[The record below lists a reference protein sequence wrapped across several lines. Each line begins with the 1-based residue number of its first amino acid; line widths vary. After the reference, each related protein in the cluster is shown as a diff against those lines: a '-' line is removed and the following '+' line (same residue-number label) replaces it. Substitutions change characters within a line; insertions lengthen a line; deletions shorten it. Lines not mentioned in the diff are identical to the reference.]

1 MEMERTELKGT
12 AGVILSRCDVVAAL
26 VLHRFFVAA
35 GQWMVGM
42 RSGWLF
48 RYYYYYDQLHSTAHP
63 LVKIPP
69 IEQTNK
75 RNGIVIGISKLYLNI

>member
-1 MEMERTELKGT
+1 
-12 AGVILSRCDVVAAL
+12 
-26 VLHRFFVAA
+26 
-35 GQWMVGM
+35 MVGM